1 MTDQTVNIL
10 GFPVTR
16 MGMREVLETIE
27 EKIHKNEGKT
37 FHIVTANAEILYRA
51 YADQSLGALLHQ
63 ADLIT
68 PDGQGAVKASQKL
81 GAPVKER
88 VTGIALTLA
97 LLPLAAQLGWRVYLL
112 GAAPETLAKA
122 REVILKDHPGL
133 VLVGARHGYQSQEAL
148 AETIEEIRSGE
159 VDLLLVAMGFPSQDL
174 LIRRIMDQPDK
185 GPKVAMGIG
194 GSFDVIS
201 GQLAWAP
208 KWIQKL
214 GLEWAYRLL
223 QNPKRFKRALAL
235 PRFVLAVK
243 SQVRREKKTLPNRD
257 DPVGRGLDE

>member
-1 MTDQTVNIL
+1 MKDNTVNIL

-16 MGMREVLETIE
+16 MGMKEVLETIQ

-37 FHIVTANAEILYRA
+37 FHIVTANAEILYKA
-51 YADQSLGALLHQ
+51 HADHSLGALLHQ

-68 PDGQGAVKASQKL
+68 PDGQGAVKAAQKL
-81 GAPVKER
+81 GSPVKER

-97 LLPLAAQLGWRVYLL
+97 LLPLAAQAGWRVYLL
-112 GAAPETLAKA
+112 GAAPETLEKA
-122 REVILKDHPGL
+122 REVILADYPDL
-133 VLVGARHGYQSQEAL
+133 VLAGARHGYQSQEAL
-148 AETIEEIRSGE
+148 AETIEEIREGE
-159 VDLLLVAMGFPSQDL
+159 VDLLLVAMGFPSQDH
-174 LIRRIMDQPDK
+174 LIRKVMEQSGK
-185 GPKVAMGIG
+185 GPKVAMGVG

-208 KWIQKL
+208 HWIQKL

-235 PRFVLAVK
+235 PKFVLAVNA
-243 SQVRREKKTLPNRD
+243 QVRREKKQTR
-257 DPVGRGLDE
+257 

>member
-1 MTDQTVNIL
+1 MKDKTVNIL
-10 GFPVTR
+10 DFPVTR
-16 MGMREVLETIE
+16 MGMDEVVETIR
-27 EKIHKNEGKT
+27 EKIQGESDKT
-37 FHIVTANAEILYRA
+37 YHIVTANAEILYRA
-51 YADQSLGALLHQ
+51 YADASLGEILHQ

-112 GAAPETLAKA
+112 GAAPETLEKA
-122 REVILKDHPGL
+122 REVIQKDYPGL
-133 VLVGARHGYQSQEAL
+133 VLAGARHGYQSQEAFE
-148 AETIEEIRSGE
+148 ETIKEIQEAE
-159 VDLLLVAMGFPSQDL
+159 VDLLLVAMGFPGQDY
-174 LIRRIMDQPDK
+174 LIRRVMDSPGQ
-185 GPKVAMGIG
+185 GPKVAMGVG

-208 KWIQKL
+208 HWIQKL

-223 QNPKRFKRALAL
+223 QNPKRLKRALAL
-235 PRFVLAVK
+235 PKFVLAVNA
-243 SQVRREKKTLPNRD
+243 QVDREKRQ
-257 DPVGRGLDE
+257 GFR